1 MNGNWS
7 GYLTKASGGTTLNQS
22 RSHNLVNEIDTDNTH
37 GDSDNSITETV
48 GTAWADPVHDAAGNM
63 TTMPSPL
70 GLATG
75 LTLSYD
81 AWNRLVRVA
90 NGQTTVAEYEYD
102 GRNFRT
108 LKKVYAGGQLS
119 ETRHFYYNDAWQCLE
134 ERVDASTTAACQY
147 VWGNRYVDDLVL
159 RDRDTDANGTLD
171 ERSTPCKTR
180 TGT

>member
-37 GDSDNSITETV
+37 GDSDNWITESI

-75 LTLSYD
+75 LTLATTPGTGWSG
-81 AWNRLVRVA
+81 WPTVRPPWPS
-90 NGQTTVAEYEYD
+90 T
-102 GRNFRT
+102 
-108 LKKVYAGGQLS
+108 
-119 ETRHFYYNDAWQCLE
+119 
-134 ERVDASTTAACQY
+134 STTAATSA
-147 VWGNRYVDDLVL
+147 R
-159 RDRDTDANGTLD
+159 
-171 ERSTPCKTR
+171 
-180 TGT
+180 